1 MLFSGMG
8 TCSSQNYSDSF
19 LQFLIYYVIN
29 LFRNFHETHHSGHE
43 LLLKRIFFFAMEN
56 MSNRTILEVSIFGS
70 FT

>member
-1 MLFSGMG
+1 MLFSGVG

-43 LLLKRIFFFAMEN
+43 LLLKSIRSVFFFLLWK
-56 MSNRTILEVSIFGS
+56 ICQIGQY
-70 FT
+70 